1 MLWPI
6 GDSMKLVIDEKLKHR
21 LVGMAVVLS
30 LGAIFLPSMMK
41 KSSQRFENNFS
52 VNVKLPPKPTAPNVV
67 MSDEKE
73 MFETIKVAKVEIPP
87 VLDQKGSDLD
97 KEDFIQS
104 VQAVDDAG
112 IRVAKSE
119 PTPNREVAKPI
130 ELALNNGAKIAAE
143 KQINEVAKKPVKLVK
158 PVKVQTQMATKKVVS
173 APVIAKANENRS
185 VSQKNIY
192 AVQLASFAKFSNAQA
207 LVSRLK
213 SQGYKANYLK
223 TNGTRG
229 VIYKVYVGHS
239 PVKSDVI
246 KVQTQ
251 LASVMQLNGLVVN
264 TGVS

>member
-1 MLWPI
+1 
-6 GDSMKLVIDEKLKHR
+6 MKLVIDEKLKHR
-21 LVGMAVVLS
+21 LVGLAVVLS

-41 KSSQRFENNFS
+41 KSGQRFENNFS
-52 VNVKLPPKPTAPNVV
+52 VNVQLPPKPTAPNVV

-104 VQAVDDAG
+104 VQAVDDAA
-112 IRVAKSE
+112 IHIAKSA
-119 PTPNREVAKPI
+119 PTANHEVATKPI
-130 ELALNNGAKIAAE
+130 ELALNNAAKNAAE
-143 KQINEVAKKPVKLVK
+143 KQINEVVAKPAKLVK
-158 PVKVQTQMATKKVVS
+158 PVKIQAQAAAKKVVTE
-173 APVIAKANENRS
+173 PVVAKANGTHPGR
-185 VSQKNIY
+185 QKSIY
-192 AVQLASFAKFSNAQA
+192 AVQLASFAQLSNAQA
-207 LVSRLK
+207 LVSRLQ

-223 TNGTRG
+223 TNGKRG

-246 KVQTQ
+246 KVRTQ
-251 LASVMQLNGLVVN
+251 LASAMQLNGLVVN